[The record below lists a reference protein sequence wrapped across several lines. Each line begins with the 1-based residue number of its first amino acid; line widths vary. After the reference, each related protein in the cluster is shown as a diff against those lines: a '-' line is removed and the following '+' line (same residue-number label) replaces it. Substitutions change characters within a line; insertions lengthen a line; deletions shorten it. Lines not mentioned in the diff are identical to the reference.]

1 MLIEYDLI
9 PKMLLVSN
17 PNKGWL
23 YTDYYKP
30 HVDGTLPEYR
40 KVVLG
45 LPDDNK
51 FVSKEYIKNLEKLDN
66 LTVQRLRY
74 GNWEYSDDDL
84 AIFQYDDVLQMFYN
98 EVESGD
104 LYLTCDVA
112 NIGRDKTIIGVWRG
126 LECFNIYTY
135 ERYDTP
141 QVINAI
147 REKMRTFR
155 VPIKN
160 VVIDADGLGIGVA
173 DHLKGCVPFKGG
185 SSALNKE
192 NYMNLRSQ
200 CYFRLSEKIK
210 EMKCVETNKEE
221 IIQELQAH
229 RIKNPDS
236 DGKTQVESKDL
247 IKQRIGRSPD
257 YSDMLMMRMYFEIK
271 KVRQKTFVY

>member
-1 MLIEYDLI
+1 MLIEYNLKPKLLI
-9 PKMLLVSN
+9 VSN
-17 PNKGWL
+17 PNKNWL
-23 YTDYYKP
+23 YSKYYKP
-30 HVDGTLPEYR
+30 YVEGTLPKYR

-51 FVSKEYIKNLEKLDN
+51 FVSKDYIANLEQLDTV
-66 LTVQRLRY
+66 TVQRLRY

-84 AIFQYDDVLQMFYN
+84 AIFEYDVILQMFYN
-98 EVESGD
+98 DVASGD
-104 LYLTCDVA
+104 MYLTCDVA
-112 NIGRDKTIIGVWRG
+112 NIGKDKTVICIWKG

-135 ERYDTP
+135 DKYNTP
-141 QVINAI
+141 QIIATI
-147 REKMRTFR
+147 KEKMKTFNIK
-155 VPIKN
+155 IKN

-192 NYMNLRSQ
+192 NYINLRSQ
-200 CYFRLSEKIK
+200 CYFKLAERMVDMRMVDKH
-210 EMKCVETNKEE
+210 KEE

-229 RIKNPDS
+229 RIKNPDN

-257 YSDMLMMRMYFEIK
+257 FSDTIMMRMYFEIK
-271 KVRQKTFVY
+271 KPRQKTFVY